1 MPMKIEPHEAW
12 GKTDRAGNWHALAAH
27 SLDVAAVMY
36 RLLLLPVI
44 RARAECA
51 AGRSLEP
58 VDIARI
64 AALVFLHDVGKLHC
78 GFQAKARPDLPPWT
92 GGPVSHAA
100 AGLGLVSIGICRQD
114 HPLHPLLVRMRE
126 WGPALEELIPAIFAH
141 HGKPVS
147 ATMTRGDLWKVISG
161 YDWRKPAG
169 ELSEMLRAA
178 FPAAFE
184 AGPALPEAPAFV
196 HFIAGLTALAD
207 WIGSDQQFFPFEMAP
222 DDGYCERAL
231 RQAEKALTGI
241 GLDTSHLVP
250 TGTGFDAVSPHPAPN
265 PAQARIGSAD
275 PSNPLVILEAETG
288 SGKTEAALWRFARL
302 FDAGEVSGLYFAVP
316 TRAAARQLHRRVDA
330 ALRRLFGPAA
340 PPAIL
345 AIPGLRVAG
354 DAVGQR
360 LPGFE
365 TRWDDVPGPVP
376 ARWAAEHATRYLAA
390 TVAVG
395 TVDQA
400 LLAALQVK
408 HAHLRGAALAR
419 SLLVVDEVHASDVYM
434 TTIASALLKAHLA
447 VGGHALLMSATLGST
462 ARTAYQGTPPP
473 SLGTALNVPY
483 PAVWSGPDPTPA
495 AGAGREKSVIVETR
509 TSMAGELLA
518 EEAIDAAR
526 RGARVLVIR
535 NTVTAAR
542 HAFEAVRAAGHDD
555 LLLTVAGAPALHHS
569 RFAPEDR
576 SLLDEKVEEVLKPD
590 PNRSPEGVIVIG
602 TQTLEQ
608 SLDIDA
614 DFLMTDLCPVDVLL
628 QRLGRLHRH
637 ILPRPAGFELPRAV
651 LLTPEGGLDRLTKP
665 AFENGLGGWESSEGL
680 QGIYTDLLALELTR
694 RLARKSP
701 WRIPAM
707 NRELVEAATHPEA
720 QAALLAEKG
729 AVWAD
734 YDRRIVGKW
743 AADRTV
749 AGLGLLERHR
759 PFPEKF
765 LDFEQLRTRLGEQ
778 GPIVSLAPGT
788 PGPFGVAVTSLTLP
802 ARWLP
807 GGLSASEPII
817 TPTSEGL
824 VIEVDG
830 RRFTYTRKGIDR
842 LVKENAG

>member
-1 MPMKIEPHEAW
+1 MKIEPHDAW
-12 GKTDRAGNWHALAAH
+12 GKTDRAGGWHALAAH

-44 RARAECA
+44 QARAERA
-51 AGRSLEP
+51 AGRPLEP
-58 VDIARI
+58 GDIARI
-64 AALVFLHDVGKLHC
+64 AALVFLHDVGKLHP
-78 GFQAKARPDLPPWT
+78 GFQAKARPDLPRWP
-92 GGPVSHAA
+92 GGPVSHAS
-100 AGLGLVSIGICRQD
+100 AGLGLVSIGVGRPD
-114 HPLHPLLVRMRE
+114 HPLHPILARIGE
-126 WGPALEELIPAIFAH
+126 WGPALEEIIPATFAH

-147 ATMTRGDLWKVISG
+147 ATMTRTDQWKPVSG
-161 YDWRKPAG
+161 YDWRKPAN
-169 ELSEMLRAA
+169 ELSETLLTV
-178 FPAAFE
+178 FPSAFE
-184 AGPALPEAPAFV
+184 TGPLLPEAPAFV

-222 DDGYCERAL
+222 DDGYHERAL
-231 RQAEKALTGI
+231 QQAGKALKGI
-241 GLDTSHLVP
+241 GLDTASLVP
-250 TGTGFDAVSPHPAPN
+250 TGIAFDAVSPHPNPN
-265 PAQARIGSAD
+265 PAQVKIGEAN
-275 PSNPLVILEAETG
+275 PSHPLVILEAETG

-302 FDAGEVSGLYFAVP
+302 FDAGAVSGLYFAVP

-365 TRWDDVPGPVP
+365 TRWEDVPGPVP

-408 HAHLRGAALAR
+408 HAHLRGTALAR

-434 TTIASALLKAHLA
+434 TTIVSALLKAHLA

-462 ARTAYQGTPPP
+462 ARAAYQRTPPP
-473 SLGTALNVPY
+473 DLRTALDVPY
-483 PAVWSGPDPTPA
+483 PAVWTGPDPTPA
-495 AGAGREKSVIVETR
+495 AGAGQEKSVTLETR
-509 TSMAGELLA
+509 GSMAAELLA
-518 EEAIDAAR
+518 DEAIDAAR
-526 RGARVLVIR
+526 QGARVLVIR
-535 NTVTAAR
+535 NTVAAAR
-542 HAFEAVRAAGHDD
+542 EAFEAVRAAGHDD

-576 SLLDEKVEEVLKPD
+576 ALLDEEVELVLKPD
-590 PNRSPEGVIVIG
+590 PGRVPKGVIVIG

-614 DFLMTDLCPVDVLL
+614 DFLISDLCPVDVLL

-637 ILPRPAGFELPRAV
+637 VLPRPSGFELPRAI

-665 AFENGLGGWESSEGL
+665 AFENGLGGWETAGGL
-680 QGIYTDLLALELTR
+680 QGIYTDLLGLELTR
-694 RLARKSP
+694 RLATRTP

-720 QAALLAEKG
+720 QAALIAEKG
-729 AVWAD
+729 AAWAD
-734 YDRRIVGKW
+734 YDRRIVGKRT
-743 AADRTV
+743 ADRTV
-749 AGLGLLERHR
+749 ASLGLLERHR
-759 PFPEKF
+759 PFPERF
-765 LDFEQLRTRLGEQ
+765 LDFDQLRTRLGEQ
-778 GPIVSLAPGT
+778 GPIVPLAPGT
-788 PGPFGVAVTSLTLP
+788 LGPFGAVVSSLTLP

-807 GGLSASEPII
+807 GDLPASEPVV
-817 TPTSEGL
+817 TPLDEGFSFA
-824 VIEVDG
+824 VGE
-830 RRFTYTRKGIDR
+830 RMFTYTRKGIDR
-842 LVKENAG
+842 VPAGPAG